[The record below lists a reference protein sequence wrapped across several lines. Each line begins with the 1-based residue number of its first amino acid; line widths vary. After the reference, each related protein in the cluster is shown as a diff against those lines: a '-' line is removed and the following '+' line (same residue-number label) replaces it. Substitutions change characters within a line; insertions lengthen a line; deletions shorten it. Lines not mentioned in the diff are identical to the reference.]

1 MDSDEF
7 LAALAW
13 VLVLEGL
20 LPLLAPGRWRDT
32 FSRLMTL
39 RDGQLRFFGLVCV
52 GLGLLMMAWLD

>member
-1 MDSDEF
+1 
-7 LAALAW
+7 